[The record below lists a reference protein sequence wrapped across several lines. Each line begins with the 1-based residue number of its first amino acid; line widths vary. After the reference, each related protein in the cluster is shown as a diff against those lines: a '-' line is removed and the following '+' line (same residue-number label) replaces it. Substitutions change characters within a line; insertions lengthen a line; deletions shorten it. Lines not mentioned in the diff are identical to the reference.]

1 METVYR
7 EKIIKVLLER
17 FMELESINSW
27 RGSEIE
33 RLKAE
38 NEYLRRKIEQ
48 YEQPKSSANVFEE
61 V

>member
-48 YEQPKSSANVFEE
+48 YEQPKNLSNVFEE